1 MNMSS
6 EPHPALWL
14 RILLPLVRLIVLG
27 GVLFQFMGWAQ
38 AYLEQFHD
46 RPLLNIP
53 IQIGLGLL
61 AIALYYAYGKFI
73 ERREVTELTTPGL
86 AHEWAIG
93 ALCGAG
99 LYTAS
104 AVTLMLLGI
113 YKVEGF
119 NPLSFMLP
127 ALALAIKSGVFEE
140 LIFRGVL
147 HRSVETLFGSWVAI
161 LAASLA
167 FGLVHLLNP
176 AATLGSAVYI
186 CIEAGLLLSAAYLVT
201 RRLWI
206 CMGFHMAW
214 NYVQSA
220 VFSGVV
226 SGAVADPGLLK
237 ATISGPDY
245 LTGGSF
251 GMEHSILALV
261 YCTSAGIVLLMIA
274 IRRGHLMPPMWKR
287 VG

>member
-14 RILLPLVRLIVLG
+14 RILHPLVRLIVLG
-27 GVLFQFMGWAQ
+27 GFLLYFMGWAQ
-38 AYLEQFHD
+38 ARLEQFND

-73 ERREVTELTTPGL
+73 ERREVTELTTPGF
-86 AHEWAIG
+86 AREWAIG
-93 ALCGAG
+93 AACGAG
-99 LYTAS
+99 LYAAS

-113 YKVEGF
+113 YRVEGF

-161 LAASLA
+161 LVASLA
-167 FGLVHLLNP
+167 FGLVHLANP
-176 AATLGSAVYI
+176 AATLGGAIYI

-226 SGAVADPGLLK
+226 SGAVAEPGLLK
-237 ATISGPDY
+237 ATIEGPDW

-251 GMEHSILALV
+251 GMEQSIFALV
-261 YCTSAGIVLLMIA
+261 YCTSVGLILLMIA